1 MKNIIA
7 LLAILIISCNASET
21 KETTAVTTD
30 TGNISKTPADLPVTS
45 PVFTNE
51 EKVIAIRAEVQRINN
66 MKLLVKS
73 FDWNQDGCVEGGK
86 VHYYLNNDT
95 IVKVT
100 ESGFIGDGGWTKA
113 YYYSKGKFIFSFMQ
127 HIGGPAA
134 MPVDTSEIRMYAD
147 NDTLVLQKR
156 NNDSFDDL
164 TKKYNSRSVE
174 YRILEAYNDKNFA
187 KVFCN

>member
-1 MKNIIA
+1 MKKIVFF
-7 LLAILIISCNASET
+7 LLILSAACNQQA
-21 KETTAVTTD
+21 
-30 TGNISKTPADLPVTS
+30 
-45 PVFTNE
+45 TNE
-51 EKVIAIRAEVQRINN
+51 TIPASTDSGLVKTAAEPPPKTTLTNEDKIIAIRAEVQRINQMN
-66 MKLLVKS
+66 LLVKS
-73 FDWNQDGCVEGGK
+73 FNWSEDGCVEGGK
-86 VHYYLNNDT
+86 VNYYFNNDT
-95 IVKVT
+95 IVKVA
-100 ESGFIGDGGWTKA
+100 ESGFIGDGGWTKE

-164 TKKYNSRSVE
+164 TKKYNPGSLE
-174 YRILEAYNDKNFA
+174 YRILAAYKDKNFA